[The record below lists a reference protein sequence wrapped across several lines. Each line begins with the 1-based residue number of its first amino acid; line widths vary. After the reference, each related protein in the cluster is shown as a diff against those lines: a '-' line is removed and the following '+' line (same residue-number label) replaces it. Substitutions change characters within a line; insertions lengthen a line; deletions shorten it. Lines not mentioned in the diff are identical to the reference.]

1 MSNLEVTNWF
11 GDLVSHPQVL
21 VEPASTED
29 IVGILKN
36 SAKYPSP
43 VRAVGSNHSTSP
55 CGAADGGTLVKM
67 TNMSR
72 ILNITADTVTAQA
85 GALYIDIAHEL
96 ENHQLQ
102 FCVNTEIGSLSV
114 GSAACAGTKDASM
127 PGEYGQVNSY
137 VIALKMVLPS
147 GDSIEVDESQPELLQ
162 KVRSSY
168 GTFGIVTEA
177 TFRVKPIQPMAVYH
191 ETYKLEDFIQKLPE
205 LKARGESMMFYIFP
219 FDDLIT
225 IEFRKY
231 NPGAAGTPNRAVWPL
246 RNYMWATAGPRF
258 CYDVEK
264 DIPEPSIRYGVIN
277 GFCAMWRFKLE
288 HLIRSDYTIAT
299 DQIIRYPAVS
309 GDSRYTFSLWAFP
322 EDRYPAVLPEYFKF
336 CRDYYQQKG
345 YRTNMLNVGYTISKD
360 QNSLLSYSYNG
371 DVMTVDPVSTANPG
385 WHEFLQA
392 YNEFC
397 VARGGSGL
405 LNQTW
410 GLTRELAQKA
420 LGERLTVFAKTR
432 REFDPG
438 DRLLNE
444 YFRELLAESAVPATA
459 KAG

>member
-21 VEPASTED
+21 VEPTSTD
-29 IVGILKN
+29 DVIAILKN
-36 SAKYPSP
+36 AGKYPSP

-55 CGAADGGTLVKM
+55 CGVADGGTLIKM
-67 TNMSR
+67 TNMNR
-72 ILNITADTVTAQA
+72 ILSISGDTVTAEA
-85 GALYIDIAHEL
+85 GALYIDVAQEL
-96 ENHQLQ
+96 EKHQLQ
-102 FCVNTEIGSLSV
+102 FYVNTEIGSLSV

-127 PGEYGQVNSY
+127 PREYGQVNSY
-137 VIALKMVLPS
+137 AIALKMILPS
-147 GDSIEVDESQPELLQ
+147 GDLIEVDESQPELLQ

-177 TFRVKPIQPMAVYH
+177 TFRVKPIQPMAVHH
-191 ETYKLEDFIQKLPE
+191 ETFKVEDFVQKVPE
-205 LKARGESMMFYIFP
+205 LKARGEAMMFYIFP

-231 NPGAAGTPNRAVWPL
+231 NPGATGGPNRTIWPL

-258 CYDVEK
+258 CYEVEK
-264 DIPEPSIRYGVIN
+264 DIAEPIIRYGVIN

-288 HLIRSDYTIAT
+288 HLISSDYTIAT

-309 GDSRYTFSLWAFP
+309 DNSRYTFSLWAFP
-322 EDRYPAVLPEYFKF
+322 EARYPTVLPEYFQF
-336 CRDYYQQKG
+336 CRDYYQQKS
-345 YRTNMLNVGYTISKD
+345 YRTNMLNVGYTIAKD
-360 QNSLLSYSYNG
+360 QSSLLSYSYDG

-385 WHEFLQA
+385 WQDFLQA

-397 VARGGSGL
+397 IERGGSGL

-410 GLTRELAQKA
+410 GLTRALAEKS
-420 LGERLTVFAKTR
+420 LGDRLNIFAEARKGY
-432 REFDPG
+432 DPG
-438 DRLLNE
+438 NRLLNE
-444 YFRELLAESAVPATA
+444 YFRELLAESTVATV